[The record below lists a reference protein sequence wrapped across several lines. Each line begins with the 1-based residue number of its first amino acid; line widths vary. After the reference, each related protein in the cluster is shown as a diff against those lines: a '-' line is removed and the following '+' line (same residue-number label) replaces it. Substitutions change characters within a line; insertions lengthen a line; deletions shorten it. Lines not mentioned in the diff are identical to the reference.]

1 MSNVIHK
8 DCGGVM
14 RKNTGVCY
22 TSLPVQWRWECPK
35 CGHSIVTSDERLKT
49 EPSLVAL

>member
-1 MSNVIHK
+1 MSVIHK

-22 TSLPVQWRWECPK
+22 TSMPVQWRWECSK
-35 CGHSIVTSDERLKT
+35 CGLSVVTSDERLKGN
-49 EPSLVAL
+49 PALQAFA